1 VEYTRDIKPILAKQC
16 FTCHGP
22 EKQRS
27 GLRLDTAAAALQG
40 GDSGPVIVPGKSG
53 QSKLIKAVTGV
64 VDVIAMPPKGPRL
77 SAADIAVLK
86 TWIDQGAK
94 VSTAETPTDPRTP
107 RSAHWAFQT
116 PVRPSVPMVQNPA
129 WVRNPIDRFILA
141 RLEQEGLTPSPEADR
156 VTLIRRLS
164 FDLLG
169 LPPAVAEADAF
180 LADPRPDA
188 YEQLVERFLRS
199 PRYGERWGR
208 HWLDQARYADSNGY
222 NADSARSIWKYRD
235 WVIGALNR
243 DLPFDQFVIEQLAGD
258 LLPNATLEQKI
269 ATGFHRNSM
278 FNDEGGTDPEQSR
291 DEGLVDRVN
300 TTGTVFLG
308 LTVGCA
314 QCHDHKYDPIAQRE
328 YYRLYAFFNNAE
340 DVTIACAPPDVVARR
355 DAVRAQLAALQQELA
370 GYGKALEAGLS
381 AWEKALE
388 ESARRRLPPEVQ
400 AVLAVP
406 PDRRNA
412 KQQQLLADSFKAQ
425 DPGYRERQATIAALR
440 QREPRLVTTL
450 ALQERTTPRPTHV
463 HIRGDFLRKGV
474 PVSPGTPAVLPLLSP
489 GKPGA
494 APNRLDLA
502 RWLVDPRNPLTAR
515 VAANRVWQQYF
526 GIGLVETENDF
537 GLRGT
542 PPSHPEL
549 LDWLATEFMSP
560 SPQPSPPRGEGR
572 VRGWS
577 LKTLHRLIVTS
588 ATYRQASHYRPE
600 LSDADPRNRLLAR
613 QFRLRLEAEV
623 IRDAALAASGLLV
636 STVGG
641 PSVFPPQPGGLDAF
655 ARSKKNWKADVG
667 PNRFRRG
674 MYTHFWRSIPH
685 PSLTVFDAT
694 DATTACTRR
703 NRSTTPLQALTLAND
718 QAFFE
723 CAQAL
728 AGRLLKEAKP
738 SDGERLRYAF
748 RLCLAREPN
757 ADESQKLGQWL
768 ARQLAPKQGK
778 EEERIAWTQLCRVLL
793 NLDEFITRE

>member
-1 VEYTRDIKPILAKQC
+1 VVQ
-16 FTCHGP
+16 
-22 EKQRS
+22 
-27 GLRLDTAAAALQG
+27 
-40 GDSGPVIVPGKSG
+40 
-53 QSKLIKAVTGV
+53 QS
-64 VDVIAMPPKGPRL
+64 
-77 SAADIAVLK
+77 
-86 TWIDQGAK
+86 
-94 VSTAETPTDPRTP
+94 
-107 RSAHWAFQT
+107 
-116 PVRPSVPMVQNPA
+116 A
-129 WVRNPIDRFILA
+129 WVRNLIDCFILA
-141 RLEQEGLTPSPEADR
+141 RLEHEGLTPSPEADR

-164 FDLLG
+164 LDLLG
-169 LPPAVAEADAF
+169 LPPPVAEIDAF
-180 LADPRPDA
+180 LADKRANA
-188 YEQLVERFLRS
+188 YERLVERFLRS
-199 PRYGERWGR
+199 PHYGERWGR

-222 NADSARSIWKYRD
+222 NADSRRSIWKYRD
-235 WVIGALNR
+235 WVIGALNG

-258 LLPNATLEQKI
+258 LLPNTTLEQKI

-300 TTGTVFLG
+300 TTGAVFLG

-328 YYRLYAFFNNAE
+328 YYQLYAFFNNAD
-340 DVTIACAPPDVVARR
+340 DVTLACAAPDVVARR
-355 DAVRAQLAALQQELA
+355 DAVLAQVAALQQELA
-370 GYGKALEAGLS
+370 GYGKTLEAGLP

-388 ESARRRLPPEVQ
+388 EPARRRLPPDVR

-406 PDRRNA
+406 PERRNA
-412 KQQQLLADSFKAQ
+412 KQQQLLTAAFKSQDSGF
-425 DPGYRERQATIAALR
+425 RERQTTIAALR
-440 QREPRLVTTL
+440 QREPLLVTTL
-450 ALQERTTPRPTHV
+450 ALQERATPRPTHV

-474 PVSPGTPAVLPLLSP
+474 VVSPGTPAVLPPLS
-489 GKPGA
+489 GAKPGV

-515 VAANRVWQQYF
+515 VAMNRLWQQYF
-526 GIGLVETENDF
+526 GTGLVETENDF
-537 GLRGT
+537 GFRGT

-549 LDWLATEFMSP
+549 LDWLATEFIT
-560 SPQPSPPRGEGR
+560 RR
-572 VRGWS
+572 WS
-577 LKTLHRLIVTS
+577 LKAMHRLIVTS
-588 ATYRQASHYRPE
+588 ATYRQASHYRPQLRE
-600 LSDADPRNRLLAR
+600 ADPRDRLLAR
-613 QFRLRLEAEV
+613 QTRLRLEAEV

-667 PNRFRRG
+667 ANRYRRG
-674 MYTHFWRSIPH
+674 IYTHFWRSIPY

-728 AGRLLKEAKP
+728 AGRVLKEAKP
-738 SDGERLRYAF
+738 KDDERLRYAF
-748 RLCLAREPN
+748 RLCLAREPSLDEVQSLGGWLDRQRASAPG
-757 ADESQKLGQWL
+757 AD
-768 ARQLAPKQGK
+768 GK
-778 EEERIAWTQLCRVLL
+778 ERLAWTQLSRVLL